1 MLPLLSRLLQLLE
14 RFDAARILLEG
25 YIILAHR
32 GEGCLYGVIQPCWC
46 QVLPPRGDHARKAVQ
61 LSLRKQFLQNKEKD
75 VRACMSRH
83 DPDNFCFA
91 WRKYSKDVCGH

>member
-32 GEGCLYGVIQPCWC
+32 GEGRLYGVIQPCWC
-46 QVLPPRGDHARKAVQ
+46 QVLPPRGNHARKAVQ
-61 LSLRKQFLQNKEKD
+61 LSLREQLLQDREND
-75 VRACMSRH
+75 VRADMSRH
-83 DPDNFCFA
+83 DPGFLCCFEI
-91 WRKYSKDVCGH
+91 V